1 MNLKLEVETEQNN
14 SAGKILAE
22 LTKVGLPQP
31 KLPDPE
37 PENSFVSVVRTY
49 IHTSRIIMSA
59 DEILSTLIFHII
71 ANRTSIQNPLILRK

>member
-37 PENSFVSVVRTY
+37 PE
-49 IHTSRIIMSA
+49 
-59 DEILSTLIFHII
+59 
-71 ANRTSIQNPLILRK
+71 

>member
-31 KLPDPE
+31 KLPEPE
-37 PENSFVSVVRTY
+37 PEPEPEKFVCQCGGKEVYSYFKNYHVCR
-49 IHTSRIIMSA
+49 
-59 DEILSTLIFHII
+59 
-71 ANRTSIQNPLILRK
+71 

>member
-22 LTKVGLPQP
+22 LTKVGLHNQNYQNRNL
-31 KLPDPE
+31 K
-37 PENSFVSVVRTY
+37 NSFVSVVRRY

-59 DEILSTLIFHII
+59 DEILSTLIFLII

>member
-31 KLPDPE
+31 KLPEPE
-37 PENSFVSVVRTY
+37 PEKFVCPCGKDVYSYFKDYHVCR
-49 IHTSRIIMSA
+49 
-59 DEILSTLIFHII
+59 
-71 ANRTSIQNPLILRK
+71 